1 MKFIPH
7 DYQKYAISYIEK
19 KPVAAVL
26 LDMVLS
32 SELNDAPSSTLIG
45 VDMWY

>member
-19 KPVAAVL
+19 NPIASVL
-26 LDMVLS
+26 LDMGL
-32 SELNDAPSSTLIG
+32 G
-45 VDMWY
+45 